1 MFKKVLIANRGEIAV
16 RVIRACREMGI
27 RSAALYSEV
36 DKDCLA
42 VKLADEAY
50 SVGEPRGYLELEK
63 IILIAKEARAEAIH
77 PGYGFL
83 SENASFA
90 RRCKEEGLVF
100 IGPSPEAI
108 EKMGNKAVARE
119 TMMKAGVPVIPGSEG
134 IIESLTEAY
143 TWAAKI
149 GYPVLV
155 KASAGGGGKGMRIA
169 RSKTEL
175 KDALEG
181 AKSESENCFGNSE
194 VYLEKYL
201 EDCKHIEFQILA
213 DSHGEVVHLGERD
226 CSVQRRN
233 QKLIEESPSPALSA
247 RLRKIMGKVAICAAK
262 AVEYLGVGTVEFIFT
277 KHGEFYFMEM
287 NTRIQVE
294 HPVTEMVTGIDL
306 IREQIGVAAGKSVSY
321 KQKEIVI
328 SGHAIECRINAE
340 DPVNGFMPFSG
351 QISDYR
357 APGGFGIRIDSAAY
371 SGFTISPYYDSMIA
385 KLIVWDEDREK
396 AIKKMNSA
404 LKEFEI
410 KGIKTTIPFHHLVL
424 NNPYFRKGEVFTNF
438 IETKIEKELQSLDVP
453 DDQEN
458 QYLESEHKQL
468 ETQQV
473 EIPESKTNEI
483 ASEVIAAISGAVSH
497 YSQALGTE
505 YQIKNINRERH
516 NGRTDFSPWRI
527 LGLHR
532 LVNRNFRG

>member
-1 MFKKVLIANRGEIAV
+1 MFKKILIANRGEIAV

-27 RSAALYSEV
+27 ESVALFSEV

-42 VKLADEAY
+42 VRLADEAY
-50 SVGEPRGYLELEK
+50 SLGDSRSYLDMEK
-63 IILIAKEARAEAIH
+63 IISIAKEVKAEAIH

-83 SENASFA
+83 SENSSFA
-90 RRCKEEGLVF
+90 RRCQEENLVF
-100 IGPSPEAI
+100 IGPSPVAI

-134 IIESLTEAY
+134 IIGALDEAY

-169 RSKTEL
+169 SSKAEL

-181 AKSESENCFGNSE
+181 AKSEAENCFGNSE

-213 DSHGEVVHLGERD
+213 DSYGEVVHLGERD

-233 QKLIEESPSPALSA
+233 QKLIEEAPSPALSS
-247 RLRKIMGKVAICAAK
+247 RLRKIMGKAAICAAK
-262 AVEYLGVGTVEFIFT
+262 AVDYLGVGTVEFIFT

-294 HPVTEMVTGIDL
+294 HPVTEMITGIDL
-306 IREQIGVAAGKSVSY
+306 IREQIGVAAGKSLSY
-321 KQKEIVI
+321 KQKDIVI
-328 SGHAIECRINAE
+328 RGHAIECRINAE
-340 DPVNGFMPFSG
+340 DPANGFMPFPG
-351 QISDYR
+351 QITEYR
-357 APGGFGIRIDSAAY
+357 APGGFGVRLDSAAY

-396 AIKKMNSA
+396 AINKMKSA
-404 LKEFEI
+404 LKEFEV
-410 KGIKTTIPFHHLVL
+410 KGIKTTMPFHLLVL

-438 IETKIEKELQSLDVP
+438 IETKIEQELQSLDIP

-458 QYLESEHKQL
+458 NCLESEIIIPDTSQVNIPQL
-468 ETQQV
+468 A
-473 EIPESKTNEI
+473 PNEMS
-483 ASEVIAAISGAVSH
+483 SEVVAAISGAISH
-497 YSQALGTE
+497 YSQVSGTE
-505 YQIKNINRERH
+505 FQIKNIRQEGQNNKTE
-516 NGRTDFSPWRI
+516 FSPWRI

-532 LVNRNFRG
+532 LLNRNFRG